1 MSALKDQVSGNHY
14 KDKIIQ
20 PVEYIYMN
28 GIGYMEGNVIKYITR
43 WKEKG
48 GVNDLRKAKHYIEL
62 LIELD
67 EKKMSLGDEPF

>member
-1 MSALKDQVSGNHY
+1 MSALTEQVSGDHY
-14 KDKIIQ
+14 KDKVIQ

-48 GVNDLRKAKHYIEL
+48 GVNDLKKAKHYIEL

-67 EKKMSLGDEPF
+67 EKKMSLEDQVF